1 MTEISH
7 EIHVLNGLIAHI
19 IDSID
24 GYVAAAGDPK
34 AGRLGEMFRARADER
49 RIVVGNLQAQV
60 ARLGGEPEEYG
71 TLLARAHR
79 TFLKLK
85 AAVAGN
91 DPRAVINEVER
102 GEDHIKA
109 RFETALADEELS
121 FSVKS
126 AIRAALASVREGY
139 DQMSD
144 LKRVPETQVRSMVGA
159 L

>member
-1 MTEISH
+1 
-7 EIHVLNGLIAHI
+7 VLNGLIAHT

-49 RIVVGNLQAQV
+49 RIVVGNLQAEV

-91 DPRAVINEVER
+91 DPRAIINEVER

-126 AIRAALASVREGY
+126 AIRTGYSSVRDGH

-144 LKRVPETQVRSMVGA
+144 LKRAPEAQARSVVGA
-159 L
+159 M